1 MDIEFDKNQMGR
13 DGRKLQKAMSFWLL
27 LLYSLVEVFMLV
39 ANISLF
45 EAETT
50 TPIAQNVTV
59 TIFHFPLTWIFFCI
73 FHVKNCSRAFY

>member
-45 EAETT
+45 EAKTT

-59 TIFHFPLTWIFFCI
+59 TIFHFPLTWIFFVY
-73 FHVKNCSRAFY
+73 FT